1 MPLLILAI
9 NLSSK
14 NMSDI
19 LAKYKKVYMVGIKGV
34 GMTMLAQFLKEK
46 GSVISGSDIPDIFLT
61 DKVLK
66 KEKIK
71 VFNHFDIKNI
81 SSDVNL
87 VIHSS
92 AYNLENNIE
101 LAYLAKQGKV
111 RVLNYASALG
121 EIFSAYQG
129 IAVCGSHGKTT
140 TSAWLGYVLSRAKL
154 EPNVLVGSSVPQF
167 KSSGLVGS
175 SNLFVAETDEY
186 QNKLQYFKPY
196 GVVLNNIDY
205 DHPDFF
211 KTRAAYFK
219 AFKDFVVKIPND
231 GFLVAN
237 DSDKQIRSLYPNVNG
252 WILNYDFVDDESDY
266 LKKKAKVKFVAYDH
280 RIEDGYQYFK
290 VNDFGEFKI
299 RLIGRHN
306 VYNALAVLTAAY
318 ALGLEMDEIKK
329 HLATFLGTTRR
340 AQYLGDF
347 KMIPIFDDYA
357 HHPTEVMSTI
367 SAFKDAYPKKRL
379 VTVFHPHTFTRTL
392 ALFDDFK
399 KSFSGTDELIIID
412 IYGSAREQQGGTSSK
427 ELISAIQ
434 AWNKEQGISQKVVH
448 QTDLVAVEKYL
459 RADLKADDLLLL
471 MGAGDIFRVGEN
483 LLKK

>member
-1 MPLLILAI
+1 MA
-9 NLSSK
+9 S
-14 NMSDI
+14 I

-46 GSVISGSDIPDIFLT
+46 GSMVSGSDIADIFLT

-71 VFNHFDIKNI
+71 VFPKFDVKNI

-87 VIHSS
+87 VIYSS
-92 AYNLENNIE
+92 AYTSENNIE
-101 LAYLAKQGKV
+101 LAYLAKQKKV

-129 IAVCGSHGKTT
+129 VAVCGSHGKTT

-175 SNLFVAETDEY
+175 SNLFVAEADEY
-186 QNKLQYFKPY
+186 QNKLQYFSPF

-211 KTRAAYFK
+211 KTKAAYFK
-219 AFKDFVVKIPND
+219 VFKDFVKKIPQN

-237 DSDKQIRSLYPNVNG
+237 NSDKQIRSLYSSSKG
-252 WILNYDFVDDESDY
+252 WLLNYELVNDLKDY
-266 LKKKAKVKFVAYDH
+266 LKKKSKVTFVAYDH
-280 RIEDGYQYFK
+280 RIENGYQYFK
-290 VNDFGEFKI
+290 VNDLGEFKI
-299 RLIGRHN
+299 RLIGYHN
-306 VYNALAVLTAAY
+306 IYNALAVIAASY
-318 ALGLEMDEIKK
+318 ALGLEMSVIKK

-347 KMIPIFDDYA
+347 KMVPIFDDYA
-357 HHPTEVMSTI
+357 HHPTEVRSTI
-367 SAFKDAYPKKRL
+367 SAFKDAYPEKRL
-379 VTVFHPHTFTRTL
+379 VIVFHPHTYTRTL

-399 KSFSGTDELIIID
+399 KSFSGSDELIIID
-412 IYGSAREQQGGTSSK
+412 IYGSARETQGGTSSK
-427 ELISAIQ
+427 ELIKAIKD
-434 AWNKEQGISQKVVH
+434 WNKEQGIFQKVIH

-459 RADLKADDLLLL
+459 RADLKNGDLLLL

>member
-1 MPLLILAI
+1 
-9 NLSSK
+9 
-14 NMSDI
+14 MSDI

-46 GSVISGSDIPDIFLT
+46 GSDVSGSDIPDIFLT

-71 VFNHFDIKNI
+71 VWQHFNIKNI

-92 AYNLENNIE
+92 AYTVDNNIE

-121 EIFSAYQG
+121 EIFSAYSG

-140 TSAWLGYVLSRAKL
+140 TSAWLGYVLWKASMN
-154 EPNVLVGSSVPQF
+154 PNVLVGSSVPQF
-167 KSSGLVGS
+167 KSSGLVGV

-186 QNKLQYFKPY
+186 QNKLQYFKPH

-211 KTRAAYFK
+211 KTKAAYFK
-219 AFKDFVVKIPND
+219 AFKDFVIKIPKD

-237 DSDKQIRSLYPNVNG
+237 DSDKQIRSLYSSVKG
-252 WILNYDFVDDESDY
+252 WLLNYDFVDDESDY
-266 LKKKAKVKFVAYDH
+266 LKKKAKVKFIAYDH
-280 RIEDGYQYFK
+280 RIENGYQYFK

-306 VYNALAVLTAAY
+306 VYNALAVLAASY
-318 ALGLEMDEIKK
+318 ALGLEVTEIKK

-367 SAFKDAYPKKRL
+367 SAFKEAYPAKRL
-379 VTVFHPHTFTRTL
+379 VTVFHPHTYTRTL

-399 KSFSGTDELIIID
+399 KSFGGTDELIIID
-412 IYGSAREQQGGTSSK
+412 IYGSARETQGGTSSK
-427 ELISAIQ
+427 ELIKAIQ
-434 AWNKEQGISQKVVH
+434 AWNKEQGIRQKVVH
-448 QTDLVAVEKYL
+448 QTDLAAVEQYL
-459 RADLKADDLLLL
+459 RTDLKANDLLLL

>member
-1 MPLLILAI
+1 MA
-9 NLSSK
+9 SV
-14 NMSDI
+14 

-46 GSVISGSDIPDIFLT
+46 GSLVTGSDIPDTFLT

-71 VFNHFDIKNI
+71 VFKKFDVKNI

-92 AYNLENNIE
+92 AYNPENNIE
-101 LAYLAKQGKV
+101 LAHLVKQKKV

-121 EIFSAYQG
+121 EIFSSYQG
-129 IAVCGSHGKTT
+129 ISVCGSHGKTT
-140 TSAWLGYVLSRAKL
+140 TSAWLGYVLSCAKL

-167 KSSGLVGS
+167 KSSGLIGK

-186 QNKLQYFKPY
+186 QNKLQYFQPY

-211 KTRAAYFK
+211 KTKAAYFK
-219 AFKDFVVKIPND
+219 VFKDFVNKIPKD

-237 DSDKQIRSLYPNVNG
+237 DSDKQIRSLYGSNKG
-252 WILNYDFVDDESDY
+252 WLLNYDFVDSEKEY
-266 LKKKAKVKFVAYDH
+266 LKKKAKVKFVAYDYH
-280 RIEDGYQYFK
+280 LENGYQYFK
-290 VNDFGEFKI
+290 VNDLGEFKI
-299 RLIGRHN
+299 KMLGRHN
-306 VYNALAVLTAAY
+306 VFNALAVIAAAY
-318 ALGLEMDEIKK
+318 ALGLEVPVIKK

-347 KMIPIFDDYA
+347 KTVPIFDDYA
-357 HHPTEVMSTI
+357 HHPTEVKSTI
-367 SAFKDAYPKKRL
+367 EAFKEAYPNKKL
-379 VTVFHPHTFTRTL
+379 VLVFHPHTFTRTL
-392 ALFDDFK
+392 ALFNDFK
-399 KSFSGTDELIIID
+399 KSFVGVHKLIIID
-412 IYGSAREQQGGTSSK
+412 IYGSAREKQGGTSSK
-427 ELISAIQ
+427 ELIKAVQ
-434 AWNKEQGISQKVVH
+434 TWNKEQGIHQKVVH

-459 RADLKADDLLLL
+459 RDDLQNGDLLLF
-471 MGAGDIFRVGEN
+471 MGAGDIFRVGEK
-483 LLKK
+483 LLKKLI

>member
-1 MPLLILAI
+1 MAGV
-9 NLSSK
+9 
-14 NMSDI
+14 
-19 LAKYKKVYMVGIKGV
+19 LAKYQKVYMVGIKGV

-46 GSVISGSDIPDIFLT
+46 GSNVSGSDIPDTFLT

-71 VFNHFDIKNI
+71 VFAKFDVKNI
-81 SSDVNL
+81 PAGVNL

-92 AYNLENNIE
+92 AYNPENNIE
-101 LAYLAKQGKV
+101 LSYLVKQKKV
-111 RVLNYASALG
+111 RILNYASALG

-154 EPNVLVGSSVPQF
+154 DPNVLVGSSVPQF

-186 QNKLQYFKPY
+186 QNKLQYFSPY

-211 KTRAAYFK
+211 KTKTAYFK
-219 AFKDFVVKIPND
+219 VFKDFVMKIPRD

-237 DSDKQIRSLYPNVNG
+237 HSDKQIRSLYSSNKG
-252 WILNYDFVDDESDY
+252 WLLNYYFVDDESDY
-266 LKKKAKVKFVAYDH
+266 LKKRAKVKFIAYDH
-280 RIEDGYQYFK
+280 RIENGFQYFK
-290 VNDFGEFKI
+290 VGGLGEFKI
-299 RLIGRHN
+299 KMLGRHN
-306 VYNALAVLTAAY
+306 IYNALAVLAASY
-318 ALGLEMDEIKK
+318 ALGLEVTEIKK

-347 KMIPIFDDYA
+347 KTVPIFDDYA
-357 HHPTEVMSTI
+357 HHPTEVISTI
-367 SAFKDAYPKKRL
+367 SAFKDAYPEKKL

-399 KSFSGTDELIIID
+399 KSFSGADELIIID
-412 IYGSAREQQGGTSSK
+412 IYGSARETQGGTSSK
-427 ELISAIQ
+427 ELIKAIKD
-434 AWNKEQGISQKVVH
+434 WNKEQGIRQKVIH
-448 QTDLVAVEKYL
+448 QTDLASVEKYL
-459 RADLKADDLLLL
+459 RENLKANDLLLL
-471 MGAGDIFRVGEN
+471 MGAGDIFRVGEK

>member
-1 MPLLILAI
+1 MV
-9 NLSSK
+9 SV
-14 NMSDI
+14 

-46 GSVISGSDIPDIFLT
+46 SSIVIGSDIPDVFLT
-61 DKVLK
+61 DKVLH

-71 VFNHFDIKNI
+71 VFAKFDVKNI
-81 SSDVNL
+81 PTDVNL

-92 AYNLENNIE
+92 AYNPDNNIE
-101 LAYLAKQGKV
+101 LAYLAGQKKV

-129 IAVCGSHGKTT
+129 VAVCGSHGKTT

-186 QNKLQYFKPY
+186 QNKLQYFSPF

-211 KTRAAYFK
+211 KTKAAYFK
-219 AFKDFVVKIPND
+219 VFKDFVTKIPGD

-237 DSDKQIRSLYPNVNG
+237 DSDKQIRSLYSSNKG
-252 WILNYDFVDDESDY
+252 WLLNYEFVETEKEY
-266 LKKKAKVKFVAYDH
+266 LKKKAKVKFVAYNH
-280 RIEDGYQYFK
+280 RIENGFQYFK
-290 VNDFGEFKI
+290 VNDLGEFKI
-299 RLIGRHN
+299 KMLGRHN
-306 VYNALAVLTAAY
+306 IYNALAVLAASY
-318 ALGLEMDEIKK
+318 ALGLEITEIKK

-340 AQYLGDF
+340 AQYLGKF
-347 KMIPIFDDYA
+347 KEVEIFDDYA
-357 HHPTEVMSTI
+357 HHPTEVKTTI
-367 SAFKDAYPKKRL
+367 AAFKEAHSKKRL

-399 KSFSGTDELIIID
+399 KSFSGADELIIID
-412 IYGSAREQQGGTSSK
+412 IYGSARETQGGTSSK
-427 ELISAIQ
+427 ELIKAIQ
-434 AWNKEQGISQKVVH
+434 TWNKEQGIRQKVVH
-448 QTDLVAVEKYL
+448 QTDLAAVEKYL
-459 RADLKADDLLLL
+459 RENLKANDLLLL
-471 MGAGDIFRVGEN
+471 MGAGDIFRVGEK

>member
-1 MPLLILAI
+1 M
-9 NLSSK
+9 NSSLK
-14 NMSDI
+14 
-19 LAKYKKVYMVGIKGV
+19 KYKKVYLVGIKGV

-46 GSVISGSDIPDIFLT
+46 GSVVTGSDIPDVFLT
-61 DKVLK
+61 DVVLK

-71 VFNHFDIKNI
+71 VFENFAISNI
-81 SSDVNL
+81 AKDTNL

-92 AYNLENNIE
+92 AYTPENNLEI
-101 LAYLAKQGKV
+101 AYLVKNKKI
-111 RVLNYASALG
+111 RILNYASALG
-121 EIFSAYQG
+121 EIFSSYQG

-140 TSAWLGYVLSRAKL
+140 TSAWLGYVLHKASL
-154 EPNVLVGSSVPQF
+154 NPNVLVGSSVPQF
-167 KSSGLVGS
+167 KSSGLVGL

-186 QNKLQYFKPY
+186 QNKLQYFFPY

-211 KTRAAYFK
+211 KTKTAYFK
-219 AFKDFVVKIPND
+219 AFKDFIVKIPSD

-237 DSDKQIRSLYPNVNG
+237 DNDKQIRSLYSENQG
-252 WILNYDFVDDESDY
+252 WLLNYDFVDSESDY

-280 RIEDGYQYFK
+280 RIENGYQYFK

-306 VYNALAVLTAAY
+306 IYNALAVLAASY
-318 ALGLEMDEIKK
+318 ALGLEVSEIKK

-379 VTVFHPHTFTRTL
+379 VTVFHPHTYTRTL

-399 KSFSGTDELIIID
+399 KSFGGTDELIIID
-412 IYGSAREQQGGTSSK
+412 IYGSARETQGGTSSK
-427 ELISAIQ
+427 ELIKAIKD
-434 AWNKEQGISQKVVH
+434 WNKEQGIRQLVVH
-448 QTDLVAVEKYL
+448 QTDLTAVEQYL
-459 RADLKADDLLLL
+459 REHLQTNDLLLL
-471 MGAGDIFRVGEN
+471 MGAGDIFRVGEK

>member
-1 MPLLILAI
+1 M
-9 NLSSK
+9 NSSLK
-14 NMSDI
+14 
-19 LAKYKKVYMVGIKGV
+19 KYKKVYLVGIKGV

-46 GSVISGSDIPDIFLT
+46 GSVVTGSDIPDVFLT
-61 DKVLK
+61 DVVLK

-71 VFNHFDIKNI
+71 VFENFAISNI
-81 SSDVNL
+81 AKDTNL

-92 AYNLENNIE
+92 AYTPENNLEP
-101 LAYLAKQGKV
+101 AYLVKNKKI
-111 RVLNYASALG
+111 RILNYASALG
-121 EIFSAYQG
+121 EIFSSYQG

-140 TSAWLGYVLSRAKL
+140 TSAWLGYVLHKASL
-154 EPNVLVGSSVPQF
+154 NPNVLVGSSVPQF
-167 KSSGLVGS
+167 KSSGLVGL

-186 QNKLQYFKPY
+186 QNKLQYFFPY

-211 KTRAAYFK
+211 KTKTAYFK
-219 AFKDFVVKIPND
+219 AFKDFIVKIPSD

-237 DSDKQIRSLYPNVNG
+237 DNDKQIRSLYSENQG
-252 WILNYDFVDDESDY
+252 WLLNYDFVDSESDY

-280 RIEDGYQYFK
+280 RIENGYQYFK

-306 VYNALAVLTAAY
+306 IYNALAVLAASY
-318 ALGLEMDEIKK
+318 ALGLEVSEIKK

-379 VTVFHPHTFTRTL
+379 VTVFHPHTYTRTL

-399 KSFSGTDELIIID
+399 KSFGGTDELIIID
-412 IYGSAREQQGGTSSK
+412 IYGSARETQGGTSSK
-427 ELISAIQ
+427 ELIKAIKD
-434 AWNKEQGISQKVVH
+434 WNKEQGIRQLVVH
-448 QTDLVAVEKYL
+448 QTDLTAVEQYL
-459 RADLKADDLLLL
+459 REHLQTNDLLLL
-471 MGAGDIFRVGEN
+471 MGAGDIFRVGEK

>member
-1 MPLLILAI
+1 MAG
-9 NLSSK
+9 
-14 NMSDI
+14 I

-46 GSVISGSDIPDIFLT
+46 GSNVSGSDIPDIFLT

-71 VFNHFDIKNI
+71 VWQKFDVRNI
-81 SSDVNL
+81 SGDVNL

-92 AYNLENNIE
+92 AYTPENNIE

-129 IAVCGSHGKTT
+129 VAVCGSHGKTT

-175 SNLFVAETDEY
+175 SNLFIAETDEY
-186 QNKLQYFKPY
+186 QNKLQYFSPY

-211 KTRAAYFK
+211 KTKASYFQV
-219 AFKDFVVKIPND
+219 FKDFINKIPKD

-237 DSDKQIRSLYPNVNG
+237 DSDKQIRSLYSNSKG
-252 WILNYDFVDDESDY
+252 WLLNYDFVDSEPDY
-266 LKKKAKVKFVAYDH
+266 LKKKAKVKFIAYDH
-280 RIEDGYQYFK
+280 RIENGFQYFK
-290 VNDFGEFKI
+290 VNDLGEFKI

-306 VYNALAVLTAAY
+306 VYNALAVLAASY
-318 ALGLEMDEIKK
+318 ALGLEVTEIKK
-329 HLATFLGTTRR
+329 YLATFLGTTRR

-357 HHPTEVMSTI
+357 HHPTEVTSTI

-379 VTVFHPHTFTRTL
+379 VTVFHPHTYTRTL

-399 KSFSGTDELIIID
+399 KSFSGADELIIID
-412 IYGSAREQQGGTSSK
+412 IYGSARETQGGTSSK
-427 ELISAIQ
+427 ELINAIQ
-434 AWNKEQGISQKVVH
+434 IWNKEQGISQKVIH

-459 RADLKADDLLLL
+459 RENLKANDLLLL
-471 MGAGDIFRVGEN
+471 MGAGDIFRVGEK
-483 LLKK
+483 LLKKLI

>member
-1 MPLLILAI
+1 MANIL
-9 NLSSK
+9 SK
-14 NMSDI
+14 
-19 LAKYKKVYMVGIKGV
+19 YQKVYLVGIKGV

-46 GSVISGSDIPDIFLT
+46 GAQVSGSDISDVFLT

-71 VFNHFDIKNI
+71 VAKNFAIKNI
-81 SSDVNL
+81 PTEIDL
-87 VIHSS
+87 VIYSS
-92 AYNLENNIE
+92 AYNQDNNIE
-101 LAYLAKQGKV
+101 LAYLAKEKKI

-121 EIFSAYQG
+121 EIFSDYEG

-140 TSAWLGYVLSRAKL
+140 TSAWLGYVLWKANLK
-154 EPNVLVGSSVPQF
+154 PNVLVGSSVPQF
-167 KSSGLVGS
+167 KSSGLTGES
-175 SNLFVAETDEY
+175 KLFVAEADEY
-186 QNKLQYFKPY
+186 QNKLQYFSPH

-211 KTRAAYFK
+211 KTKAAYFK
-219 AFKDFVVKIPND
+219 AFHDFVIKIPKH

-237 DSDKQIRSLYPNVNG
+237 DSDKQIRSLYSDVKG
-252 WILNYDFVDDESDY
+252 WLLNYDLVYDDKEY
-266 LKKKAKVKFVAYDH
+266 LKKKNKVKFLAYDY

-299 RLIGRHN
+299 KLIGRHN
-306 VYNALAVLTAAY
+306 VYNALAVLAASY
-318 ALGLEMDEIKK
+318 ALGLEVTEIKK

-347 KMIPIFDDYA
+347 KTVPIFDDYA
-357 HHPTEVMSTI
+357 HHPTEVRSTI
-367 SAFKDAYPKKRL
+367 EAFKEAYPKKRL

-399 KSFSGTDELIIID
+399 KSFSGADELIVID
-412 IYGSAREQQGGTSSK
+412 IYGSARETQGGTSSK
-427 ELISAIQ
+427 ELIKAIT
-434 AWNKEQGISQKVVH
+434 AWNKEQSVRQKVVH

-459 RADLKADDLLLL
+459 RENLKANDLLLL
-471 MGAGDIFRVGEN
+471 MGAGDIFRVGEK

>member
-1 MPLLILAI
+1 MA
-9 NLSSK
+9 NV
-14 NMSDI
+14 
-19 LAKYKKVYMVGIKGV
+19 LAKYKKVYMIGIKGV

-46 GSVISGSDIPDIFLT
+46 GAFVSGSDIPDTFLT
-61 DKVLK
+61 DKVLR

-71 VFNHFDIKNI
+71 VFNNFATKNI

-87 VIHSS
+87 VIYSS
-92 AYNLENNIE
+92 AYTPENNIE
-101 LAYLAKQGKV
+101 LAYLAKQRKV

-186 QNKLQYFKPY
+186 QNKLQYFWPH

-211 KTRAAYFK
+211 KTKAAYFK
-219 AFKDFVVKIPND
+219 VFKDFVTKISKD

-237 DSDKQIRSLYPNVNG
+237 DSDKQIRSLYSINKG
-252 WILNYDFVDDESDY
+252 WLLNYDFVETEKEY
-266 LKKKAKVKFVAYDH
+266 LKKKATVKFIAYNH
-280 RIEDGYQYFK
+280 YLKDGYQYFQI
-290 VNDFGEFKI
+290 NDLGQFKI
-299 RLIGRHN
+299 KMLGRHN
-306 VYNALAVLTAAY
+306 VYNALAVLAASY
-318 ALGLEMDEIKK
+318 ALGLEIPEIKK

-340 AQYLGDF
+340 AQYLGKF
-347 KMIPIFDDYA
+347 KEIEIFDDYA
-357 HHPTEVMSTI
+357 HHPTEVKTTI
-367 SAFKDAYPKKRL
+367 AAFKEAYAKKRL

-412 IYGSAREQQGGTSSK
+412 IYGSARETKGGTSSK
-427 ELISAIQ
+427 ELIKAIKD
-434 AWNKEQGISQKVVH
+434 WNKKNKIKQKVRH
-448 QTDLVAVEKYL
+448 QTNLAAAEKYL
-459 RADLKADDLLLL
+459 RENLKTNDLLLL

>member
-1 MPLLILAI
+1 MK
-9 NLSSK
+9 SSLK
-14 NMSDI
+14 
-19 LAKYKKVYMVGIKGV
+19 KYKKVYLVGIKGV

-46 GSVISGSDIPDIFLT
+46 GSVVSGSDISDVFLT
-61 DKVLK
+61 DAVLK

-71 VFNHFDIKNI
+71 FFENFAISNI
-81 SSDVNL
+81 AKDTNL

-92 AYNLENNIE
+92 AYTPENNIE
-101 LAYLAKQGKV
+101 LAYLVKNKKI
-111 RVLNYASALG
+111 RILNYASALG
-121 EIFSAYQG
+121 EIFSSYQG

-140 TSAWLGYVLSRAKL
+140 TSAWLGYVLHKASL
-154 EPNVLVGSSVPQF
+154 NPNVLVGSSVPQF
-167 KSSGLVGS
+167 KSSGLVGL

-186 QNKLQYFKPY
+186 QNKLQYFFPY

-211 KTRAAYFK
+211 KTKTAYFK
-219 AFKDFVVKIPND
+219 AFKDFIVKIPSD

-237 DSDKQIRSLYPNVNG
+237 DNDKQIRSLYSENQG
-252 WILNYDFVDDESDY
+252 WLLNYDFVDSESDY

-280 RIEDGYQYFK
+280 RIENGYQYFK

-306 VYNALAVLTAAY
+306 IYNALAVLAASY
-318 ALGLEMDEIKK
+318 ALGLEVSEIKK

-379 VTVFHPHTFTRTL
+379 VTVFHPHTYTRTL

-399 KSFSGTDELIIID
+399 KSFGGTDELIIID
-412 IYGSAREQQGGTSSK
+412 IYGSARETQGGTSSK
-427 ELISAIQ
+427 ELIKAIKD
-434 AWNKEQGISQKVVH
+434 WNKEQGIRQLVVH
-448 QTDLVAVEKYL
+448 QTDLTAVEQYL
-459 RADLKADDLLLL
+459 REHLQTNDLLLL
-471 MGAGDIFRVGEN
+471 MGAGDIFRVGEK

>member
-1 MPLLILAI
+1 MA
-9 NLSSK
+9 S
-14 NMSDI
+14 I

-46 GSVISGSDIPDIFLT
+46 GCDISGSDIPDTFLT

-81 SSDVNL
+81 SSNVNL
-87 VIHSS
+87 VVYSS
-92 AYNLENNIE
+92 AYTPENNIE
-101 LAYLAKQGKV
+101 LAYLVKQGKI

-121 EIFSAYQG
+121 EIFSSYQG

-140 TSAWLGYVLSRAKL
+140 TSAWLGYVLHKSNL
-154 EPNVLVGSSVPQF
+154 NPNVLVGSSVPQF

-175 SNLFVAETDEY
+175 SNIFVAETDEY
-186 QNKLQYFKPY
+186 QNKLQYFQPH

-211 KTRAAYFK
+211 KTRASYFK
-219 AFKDFVVKIPND
+219 AFKDFVVKIPAD

-237 DSDKQIRSLYPNVNG
+237 DNDKQIRSLYSIVKG
-252 WILNYDFVDDESDY
+252 WLLNYDLVDGESDY

-280 RIEDGYQYFK
+280 RIENGYQYFK
-290 VNDFGEFKI
+290 VNDFGEFRI
-299 RLIGRHN
+299 RLIGLHN
-306 VYNALAVLTAAY
+306 VYNALAVLATSY
-318 ALGLEMDEIKK
+318 ALGLEVTEIKK

-347 KMIPIFDDYA
+347 KMVPIFDDYA

-367 SAFKDAYPKKRL
+367 SAFKDAYPTKRL

-399 KSFSGTDELIIID
+399 KSFSGADELIIID

-427 ELISAIQ
+427 ELIKAIQ
-434 AWNKEQGISQKVVH
+434 TWNKEQGVRQQVVH

-459 RADLKADDLLLL
+459 RTDLKANDLLLL